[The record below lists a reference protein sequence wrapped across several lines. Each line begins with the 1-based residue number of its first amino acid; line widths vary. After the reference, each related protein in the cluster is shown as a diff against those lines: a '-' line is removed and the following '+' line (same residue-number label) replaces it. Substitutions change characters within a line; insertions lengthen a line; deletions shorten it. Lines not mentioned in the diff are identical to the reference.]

1 MPDTPISLQVF
12 VSHSWQ
18 DKAICDQV
26 VIALRGAGADVWYD
40 EHNLGAGV
48 LRREIMKELAQRPV
62 VLVMLFK
69 AAFAS
74 EWVQDE
80 CEWAYNLYKR
90 KPERLILPVVV
101 GAYDRDDFDLSLYLE
116 SLTRIEAPGNRPYP
130 IEEMIARTLT
140 LLALTP
146 AGQQPVAVVPQ
157 ATESLNDLLTQ
168 GRALQ
173 AQKKHTEALPFFQ
186 RATQRGPNSFDA
198 WFNLGYTLYEL
209 RQYAEAL
216 PAYEHTTRLDP
227 NNADAWGN
235 KSGALN
241 QLNRYEEGLAACA
254 RATTLDPSNATAWTY
269 QGDALNQLMRYEEAL
284 TAYDQALALEPTLVA
299 AWTNKGVALNK
310 LQRYEEAVAAYDQAL
325 ALGETAVRWKNKA
338 VSLRALGR
346 MADAEEAERRA
357 QALGG

>member
-62 VLVMLFK
+62 VLVMLSK

-90 KPERLILPVVV
+90 KPERLILPIVV

-116 SLTRIEAPGNRPYP
+116 SLTRIEAPGNRPHP
-130 IEEMIARTLT
+130 IEEMIARTLA

-146 AGQQPVAVVPQ
+146 AGQQPVAVAPQ
-157 ATESLNDLLTQ
+157 AAESLNDLLTQ
-168 GRALQ
+168 GRALE

-186 RATQRGPNSFDA
+186 RATQLDPNNFDA
-198 WFNLGYTLYEL
+198 WFNLGYTSYEL

-216 PAYEHTTRLDP
+216 PAYEHTIRLEP

-254 RATTLDPSNATAWTY
+254 RAITLDPSNATAWTY
-269 QGDALNQLMRYEEAL
+269 QGDALYQLTRYEEAL

-325 ALGETAVRWKNKA
+325 AHGETAVRWKNKA

-357 QALGG
+357 LALGG

>member
-62 VLVMLFK
+62 VLVMLSK

-90 KPERLILPVVV
+90 KPERLILPVIV
-101 GAYDRDDFDLSLYLE
+101 GAFDRDDFDSFLYLE

-130 IEEMIARTLT
+130 VEELIARTLT

-157 ATESLNDLLTQ
+157 TAESLNDLLTQ
-168 GRALQ
+168 GKALQ

-186 RATQRGPNSFDA
+186 RATQLDPNSFSA

-209 RQYAEAL
+209 ERYAEAL
-216 PAYEHTTRLDP
+216 PAYEHASRLDP
-227 NNADAWGN
+227 NNSDAWGN
-235 KSGALN
+235 MSGVLN
-241 QLNRYEEGLAACA
+241 HLTRYEEGLATSA

-284 TAYDQALALEPTLVA
+284 TAYDQALSLEPTLVG

-310 LQRYEEAVAAYDQAL
+310 LQRYEEAIAAYDQAL
-325 ALGETAVRWKNKA
+325 AHGETVVRWKNKA
-338 VSLRALGR
+338 VSLRKLGR
-346 MADAEEAERRA
+346 MAEAEEAEQRA
-357 QALGG
+357 EELGG